1 MCGPFGNEGF
11 GPVHFFMLTK
21 TPVPD
26 FRSLKD
32 FGNLGKPH
40 TFGAYSY
47 RKAAHTLLIDFLT
60 KSATVMSQQS
70 KAGGST
76 PTSNATEVPTFPEG
90 GLITG
95 SDLAL
100 LYANTDFKEI
110 VFPLESLRESMQKK
124 NEALFNAIMADL
136 GDSRLADFGDTTDQ
150 RMQPSLVAAYP
161 ARQVEQV
168 IRRHLNLPTTP
179 Q

>member
-60 KSATVMSQQS
+60 KSATVYVTTIKRMGEHPDQ
-70 KAGGST
+70 
-76 PTSNATEVPTFPEG
+76 P
-90 GLITG
+90 
-95 SDLAL
+95 
-100 LYANTDFKEI
+100 
-110 VFPLESLRESMQKK
+110 
-124 NEALFNAIMADL
+124 
-136 GDSRLADFGDTTDQ
+136 RL
-150 RMQPSLVAAYP
+150 
-161 ARQVEQV
+161 
-168 IRRHLNLPTTP
+168 
-179 Q
+179 